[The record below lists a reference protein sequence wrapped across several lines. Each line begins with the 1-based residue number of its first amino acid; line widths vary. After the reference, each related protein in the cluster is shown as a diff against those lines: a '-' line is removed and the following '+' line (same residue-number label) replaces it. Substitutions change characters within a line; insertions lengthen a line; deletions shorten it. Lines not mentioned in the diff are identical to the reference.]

1 MSDGAARERVMETI
15 YVVLPEVLAA
25 DPAGRPELSEKTRL
39 MEDLGLT
46 SAATLELMLGLE
58 EVLDI
63 QIDVEEIQI
72 DVEEIQPGD
81 MACLGRLADFIAGQ
95 LAVTG

>member
-1 MSDGAARERVMETI
+1 MSDSAARERVMETI

-25 DPAGRPELSEKTRL
+25 GPAGRPELSEKTRL

-46 SAATLELMLGLE
+46 SATTLELVLGLE
-58 EVLDI
+58 EVLD
-63 QIDVEEIQI
+63 IQI

-95 LAVTG
+95 MAVTG

>member
-1 MSDGAARERVMETI
+1 MSDSATRERVMETI

-25 DPAGRPELSEKTRL
+25 EPAGSPELSEKTRL

-63 QIDVEEIQI
+63 QIDVEEIQ
-72 DVEEIQPGD
+72 PGD
-81 MACLGRLADFIAGQ
+81 MTCLGRLADFIAGQ
-95 LAVTG
+95 MTVTD

>member
-1 MSDGAARERVMETI
+1 MSDSAARERVMKTI

-25 DPAGRPELSEKTRL
+25 DPAGRPELSENTRL

-63 QIDVEEIQI
+63 EI

-95 LAVTG
+95 MTVTD

>member
-1 MSDGAARERVMETI
+1 MSDSAARERVMESI

-39 MEDLGLT
+39 MEDLGMT

-58 EVLDI
+58 DVLDI
-63 QIDVEEIQI
+63 QIDVEEIQP
-72 DVEEIQPGD
+72 DD
-81 MACLGRLADFIAGQ
+81 MACLGGLADFIAGQ
-95 LAVTG
+95 MTVAG

>member
-1 MSDGAARERVMETI
+1 MSDSAARERIMETI
-15 YVVLPEVLAA
+15 YVVLPEVLTA
-25 DPAGRPELSEKTRL
+25 DPAGRPALSEQTRL

-46 SAATLELMLGLE
+46 STATLELMLGLE
-58 EVLDI
+58 EVLD
-63 QIDVEEIQI
+63 IQI

-95 LAVTG
+95 LAVTD

>member
-25 DPAGRPELSEKTRL
+25 GPAGRPELSEKTRL

-63 QIDVEEIQI
+63 QIDVEEIQ
-72 DVEEIQPGD
+72 PGD

-95 LAVTG
+95 MAVTG

>member
-1 MSDGAARERVMETI
+1 MMSERDAHPDEGTI
-15 YVVLPEVLAA
+15 HAWLDRQL
-25 DPAGRPELSEKTRL
+25 D
-39 MEDLGLT
+39 DT

-81 MACLGRLADFIAGQ
+81 MSCLGRLADFIAGQ